1 MLKPKLTIS
10 AFEKVFFDIRMTFS
24 DHPIMSWGAVIV
36 VILFGLRYFRRRLQ
50 GGRTNFRI
58 AENLPVKEIREGL
71 LGNTA
76 NGKTD

>member
-10 AFEKVFFDIRMTFS
+10 AFEKVFFDIKMAFI
-24 DHPIMSWGAVIV
+24 DHPILSYGGVALV
-36 VILFGLRYFRRRLQ
+36 VLFGLRHFRGRMR
-50 GGRTNFRI
+50 GGRGNFR
-58 AENLPVKEIREGL
+58 ATENLPVKEIREGL